1 METTLYVDVLLVI
14 NYVATALL
22 LTGMA
27 KLLGIQI
34 PRRKVVGAAL
44 LGAVGSLTI
53 FLPFMSFFVMLGNR
67 VFLSAAIV
75 LVALPWEGWGR
86 FLRGWLTFFAV
97 SFFFAGVML
106 GIWLLFS
113 PNGMIYFNGVVYFNI
128 NPITLLVSTAVA
140 YLLLGLLGRLSR
152 GGRLAGTK
160 CKITVKL
167 GGKSCSLGALIDT
180 GNSLY
185 EPFSGLPVI
194 VCPLCKVEE
203 ILPAGLAGAIR
214 TGDLAGVAR
223 QAGVRIRLVPYAALG
238 SKGTLPALRV
248 DELIIRKEA
257 GLYKAELCYMAIST
271 DRLGEGGVQA
281 ILNPDLIGRKLK
293 MECGGNL

>member
-1 METTLYVDVLLVI
+1 METTLYADVLLVI
-14 NYVATALL
+14 NYVVTALL
-22 LTGMA
+22 LTGTA
-27 KLLGIQI
+27 KLLGVQI

-44 LGAVGSLTI
+44 LGAVGSLAI
-53 FLPFMSFFVMLGNR
+53 FLPFMSFFAMLGYR

-75 LVALPWEGWGR
+75 MVALPWEGWGR

-106 GIWLLFS
+106 GVWLLFS
-113 PNGMIYFNGVVYFNI
+113 PGGMIYFNGVVYFNI
-128 NPITLLVSTAVA
+128 NPITLLVSTAAA
-140 YLLLGLLGRLSR
+140 YLLLGLIGRISR

-160 CKITVKL
+160 CKVNIKL

-194 VCPLCKVEE
+194 VCPLAEVAA
-203 ILPAGLAGAIR
+203 ILPPGLVRAIR
-214 TGDLAGVAR
+214 AGDLAEAAR
-223 QAGVRIRLVPYAALG
+223 QAGLRIRLVPYAVLG
-238 SKGTLPALRV
+238 GKGTLPALRV
-248 DELIIRKEA
+248 DELIIRKE
-257 GLYKAELCYMAIST
+257 GQLYKAELCYMAISA
-271 DRLGEGGVQA
+271 DRLGEGGGQA

-293 MECGGNL
+293 MECGGNI